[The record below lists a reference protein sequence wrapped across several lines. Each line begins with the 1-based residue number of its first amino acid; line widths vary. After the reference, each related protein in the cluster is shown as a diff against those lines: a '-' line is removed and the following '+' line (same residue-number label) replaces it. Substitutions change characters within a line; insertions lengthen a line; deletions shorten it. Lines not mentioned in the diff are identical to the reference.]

1 MNFYPEFTKAE
12 LRPRA
17 RDSQSHFRQSAELGS
32 SPSDAAVTAPR
43 PDQVAAL
50 AAEINE
56 GRSRRASFFANCPI
70 GESCWEILVF
80 LYRSDFEGQRT
91 TITNLCR
98 ASQVPNT
105 TALRRIKELIE
116 AGLVYRRKSSLDSRV
131 FFIELNPSGR
141 QLVYS
146 YLSEVW
152 IALYCDST

>member
-32 SPSDAAVTAPR
+32 SPSDAVITAPR
-43 PDQVAAL
+43 PHQVAAL

-98 ASQVPNT
+98 ASHVPNT
-105 TALRRIKELIE
+105 TALRRIEELIE
-116 AGLVYRRKSSLDSRV
+116 AGLVYRRKCPLDSRV

-146 YLSEVW
+146 HLSEAW
-152 IALYCDST
+152 IALYCDRT